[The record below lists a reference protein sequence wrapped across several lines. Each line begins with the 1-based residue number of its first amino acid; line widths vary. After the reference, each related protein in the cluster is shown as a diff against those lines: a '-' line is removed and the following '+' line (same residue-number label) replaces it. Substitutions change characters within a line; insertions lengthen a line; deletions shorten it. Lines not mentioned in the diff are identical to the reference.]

1 MKIYIFAL
9 SAIIL
14 CAYSLSKSYQ
24 EKIEEVQER
33 LNYYNEKTQEVT
45 KGKILFKHS
54 NETGLYCEAATD
66 IEKKENIFF
75 IKKEYIIS
83 FCKNN
88 LLTI

>member
-1 MKIYIFAL
+1 MKISIFAL

-14 CAYSLSKSYQ
+14 CAHSLSISYE

-45 KGKILFKHS
+45 KGKILFRYS

-66 IEKKENIFF
+66 IEKKEYIFL
-75 IKKEYIIS
+75 IKNDYIIS
-83 FCKNN
+83 FCKND
-88 LLTI
+88 LLII